1 MMMMMLSLNTFSNTI
16 NTAEKSWA
24 APANN
29 TNEMPIEVKKMLNR
43 LDEIKKIDKTSLSS
57 VEKKALRKEVRA
69 INSQLRTTNN
79 GIYLSVA
86 AIIIIILLLILLI

>member
-1 MMMMMLSLNTFSNTI
+1 MMILLSLNAFPNTI

-24 APANN
+24 VPANN
-29 TNEMPIEVKKMLNR
+29 TNEMPAEVKKMLNR

-57 VEKKALRKEVRA
+57 VEKKALRKEVRT
-69 INSQLRTTNN
+69 INSQLKTTNN
-79 GIYLSVA
+79 GIYLSIG